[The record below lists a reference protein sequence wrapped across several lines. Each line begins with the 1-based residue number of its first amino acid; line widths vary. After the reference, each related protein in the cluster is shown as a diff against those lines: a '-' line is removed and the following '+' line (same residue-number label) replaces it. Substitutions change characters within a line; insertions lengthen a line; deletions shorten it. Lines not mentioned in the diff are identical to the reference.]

1 MLKIL
6 RLTDKNGALTDVD
19 LSLGGPAGRWK
30 LPVGPN
36 LKPGS
41 APFEAAT
48 TTTTPSS
55 DSSLELDSALH
66 QSDALEEIIP
76 EGKCRIYR
84 IGAGK
89 GCGGRDHLDPATR
102 NAALICQWPSG
113 IDKRRPELMG
123 CCDEP
128 SPDPDEPIGCPF
140 GAVPAPR
147 FRWACISV
155 GLLSGNP
162 VMEQNSNALNMPPR

>member
-30 LPVGPN
+30 PPVGPN

-66 QSDALEEIIP
+66 QSDTLEEIIP
-76 EGKCRIYR
+76 E
-84 IGAGK
+84 AG
-89 GCGGRDHLDPATR
+89 D
-102 NAALICQWPSG
+102 
-113 IDKRRPELMG
+113 
-123 CCDEP
+123 
-128 SPDPDEPIGCPF
+128 
-140 GAVPAPR
+140 AVHR
-147 FRWACISV
+147 
-155 GLLSGNP
+155 
-162 VMEQNSNALNMPPR
+162 

>member
-89 GCGGRDHLDPATR
+89 GCGGRDQHDPATR
-102 NAALICQWPSG
+102 NAARCRDG
-113 IDKRRPELMG
+113 V
-123 CCDEP
+123 
-128 SPDPDEPIGCPF
+128 IGR
-140 GAVPAPR
+140 AQLVD
-147 FRWACISV
+147 S
-155 GLLSGNP
+155 
-162 VMEQNSNALNMPPR
+162 

>member
-66 QSDALEEIIP
+66 QSDALDYSGREMQELP
-76 EGKCRIYR
+76 HR
-84 IGAGK
+84 AGK
-89 GCGGRDHLDPATR
+89 GCGGRDHLDPAMR
-102 NAALICQWPSG
+102 NAALN
-113 IDKRRPELMG
+113 L
-123 CCDEP
+123 
-128 SPDPDEPIGCPF
+128 
-140 GAVPAPR
+140 
-147 FRWACISV
+147 SV
-155 GLLSGNP
+155 AERN
-162 VMEQNSNALNMPPR
+162 R

>member
-6 RLTDKNGALTDVD
+6 RLTNKNGALTDVD

-89 GCGGRDHLDPATR
+89 GCGGRDHHDPATR
-102 NAALICQWPSG
+102 NAALS
-113 IDKRRPELMG
+113 L
-123 CCDEP
+123 
-128 SPDPDEPIGCPF
+128 
-140 GAVPAPR
+140 
-147 FRWACISV
+147 SV
-155 GLLSGNP
+155 AERN
-162 VMEQNSNALNMPPR
+162 Q

>member
-1 MLKIL
+1 VLKIL

-30 LPVGPN
+30 PPVGPN

-84 IGAGK
+84 MGLATAAGVETTTIL
-89 GCGGRDHLDPATR
+89 RRETR
-102 NAALICQWPSG
+102 H
-113 IDKRRPELMG
+113 
-123 CCDEP
+123 
-128 SPDPDEPIGCPF
+128 
-140 GAVPAPR
+140 
-147 FRWACISV
+147 
-155 GLLSGNP
+155 
-162 VMEQNSNALNMPPR
+162 